1 MTLLRSRVNQK
12 IFSTLLTLSFNTK
25 WMKTGQFLHVRS
37 WFLTPVSVVLIHRQL
52 NLVLVHSRLSAVLHS
67 SLSGIHSWYKEDN
80 MKTIKWRIE
89 KSSGGSRRRQL
100 ITGDRHV
107 FTKVSEQLHKIWVRR
122 CRCGFSSLGS
132 TLATAISLLC
142 MAEAHWTH
150 IDFVHN
156 GRKCAVFTIQD
167 GKWLFF

>member
-1 MTLLRSRVNQK
+1 
-12 IFSTLLTLSFNTK
+12 
-25 WMKTGQFLHVRS
+25 MKTDQFLHVGS
-37 WFLTPVSVVLIHRQL
+37 WFLKPVSVVLIHRQL
-52 NLVLVHSRLSAVLHS
+52 NLVLVHSRLSAVLNS

-80 MKTIKWRIE
+80 MKKIKWRIE

-142 MAEAHWTH
+142 MAVALCTH

-156 GRKCAVFTIQD
+156 GRKCAVFYNPGWKMT
-167 GKWLFF
+167 FF